1 MNAVNRASFPIMLSS
16 YLAEPD
22 VPDCFRSGSGSLDRR
37 QVWRAHMK
45 NSLSLLSEIWA
56 LLSERKKWWLA
67 PIIIMMLLLGML
79 LFLTQSSALSPFIYT
94 IF

>member
-1 MNAVNRASFPIMLSS
+1 
-16 YLAEPD
+16 
-22 VPDCFRSGSGSLDRR
+22 
-37 QVWRAHMK
+37 MK

-79 LFLTQSSALSPFIYT
+79 LFEQSIGLGDAR
-94 IF
+94 